1 MKSVIEKSLHF
12 NKMIKVNFDGGNLT
26 SDSGL
31 ILYKEFDE
39 KIGLSQ
45 SIQETL
51 QVKDPV
57 DHREHPNPDV
67 VIQKIY
73 QHISGYH
80 TDDHADE
87 LKYEPMFTTI
97 LDKRRLASQ
106 PTLSRLN
113 QKFDQET
120 MKQLQQVNQKL
131 NRRVQKLKPSEH
143 FVFDLDSANFT
154 TCGKQYG
161 TDYNA

>member
-51 QVKDPV
+51 QVKDSV

-73 QHISGYH
+73 QHLAGYH

-87 LKYEPMFTTI
+87 LKHEPM
-97 LDKRRLASQ
+97 
-106 PTLSRLN
+106 
-113 QKFDQET
+113 
-120 MKQLQQVNQKL
+120 
-131 NRRVQKLKPSEH
+131 
-143 FVFDLDSANFT
+143 
-154 TCGKQYG
+154 
-161 TDYNA
+161 

>member
-1 MKSVIEKSLHF
+1 M
-12 NKMIKVNFDGGNLT
+12 
-26 SDSGL
+26 
-31 ILYKEFDE
+31 
-39 KIGLSQ
+39 
-45 SIQETL
+45 L
-51 QVKDPV
+51 QVKDSV
-57 DHREHPNPDV
+57 DHPEHPNPDV

-73 QHISGYH
+73 QHLAGYH

-87 LKYEPMFTTI
+87 LKHEPMFTTI
-97 LDKRRLASQ
+97 LDKKQLASQ

-113 QKFDQET
+113 QKFDKET
-120 MKQLQQVNQKL
+120 MKQIQQVNQKL

-161 TDYNA
+161 TDYNAHYQTTGYHPLVLFDGLTG